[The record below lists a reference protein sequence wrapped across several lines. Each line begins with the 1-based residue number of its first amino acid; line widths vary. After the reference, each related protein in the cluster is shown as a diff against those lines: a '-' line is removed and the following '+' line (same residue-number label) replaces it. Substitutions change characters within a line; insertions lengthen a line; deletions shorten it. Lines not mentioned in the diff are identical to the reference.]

1 VTAAGQGESGPG
13 GDPSISVII
22 PTHNRAAMLGRAL
35 SSVFAQKFT
44 GLEVIVVNDGSS
56 DATAASLLQ
65 FSDPRLRI
73 IHHPQPMGAAA
84 ARNAGLKL
92 VRAPVVAFLDDDD
105 EQLPGFLAETVRA
118 HATLPRVD
126 LCWTGVIYR
135 QPDGSE
141 KTLDWSRWAGSA
153 RFVNRLA
160 GCCGISFR
168 TEWLRAAGGFDTS
181 FRITEDTDLFMRVV
195 EAKARW
201 RCINRPLMRVY
212 VHPGTSLSRSG
223 NSELHIEHIRRLFER
238 HGPLIESDPVIR
250 SQYRGALANHLYRV
264 GRKTEARR
272 EVLRMLTHR
281 GSRLR
286 GLESIMR
293 FELRRGARSGR

>member
-1 VTAAGQGESGPG
+1 MQRS
-13 GDPSISVII
+13 
-22 PTHNRAAMLGRAL
+22 
-35 SSVFAQKFT
+35 
-44 GLEVIVVNDGSS
+44 
-56 DATAASLLQ
+56 
-65 FSDPRLRI
+65 
-73 IHHPQPMGAAA
+73 
-84 ARNAGLKL
+84 
-92 VRAPVVAFLDDDD
+92 
-105 EQLPGFLAETVRA
+105 
-118 HATLPRVD
+118 PRVD

-141 KTLDWSRWAGSA
+141 KTLDWSRWAGSP

-212 VHPGTSLSRSG
+212 VHPGSSLSRSG

-264 GRKTEARR
+264 GRKSEARR

-286 GLESIMR
+286 GLESILR
-293 FELRRGARSGR
+293 FEIRRGASSGR